1 MTSKQ
6 LREEILS
13 LTYDIQFEYKG
24 INCLIMPF
32 SHKKFMLCYG
42 DDDKQY
48 TDIDDVMSDPFF
60 DGKSLNEIS
69 QEVKYIQKKNIRG

>member
-1 MTSKQ
+1 MTPKQ

-24 INCLIMPF
+24 VNGLIMTF
-32 SHKKFMLCYG
+32 SHKRFVLCYG
-42 DDDKQY
+42 DDDREY
-48 TDIDDVMSDPFF
+48 TNIDDVMSDPFF

-69 QEVKYIQKKNIRG
+69 QEVKYI

>member
-1 MTSKQ
+1 MVNVMTSKQ

-69 QEVKYIQKKNIRG
+69 QEVKYI

>member
-1 MTSKQ
+1 MTPKQ

-24 INCLIMPF
+24 VNCLIMPYSENDF
-32 SHKKFMLCYG
+32 VLCYG

-48 TDIDDVMSDPFF
+48 TDIDDVMSDKFF
-60 DGKSLNEIS
+60 AGKSLNDIS
-69 QEVKYIQKKNIRG
+69 QEVKYI

>member
-1 MTSKQ
+1 MTPEQ

-24 INCLIMPF
+24 VNGLIMPYSENDF
-32 SHKKFMLCYG
+32 VLCCG

-48 TDIDDVMSDPFF
+48 TDIDDVMSDKFF
-60 DGKSLNEIS
+60 DGKSLNEIC
-69 QEVKYIQKKNIRG
+69 EGVDFI

>member
-13 LTYDIQFEYKG
+13 LTYDIQFEYKEVNG
-24 INCLIMPF
+24 LIMPYSENDF
-32 SHKKFMLCYG
+32 VLCYG
-42 DDDKQY
+42 DDDKEY
-48 TDIDDVMSDPFF
+48 TNIDDVMSDSFF

-69 QEVKYIQKKNIRG
+69 QEVKYI